1 MIPALVKRSLN
12 TASPECELTRA
23 WSTFLD
29 EMPGQKISDPK
40 LLFMVDGNTG
50 TQLSEGRRW

>member
-1 MIPALVKRSLN
+1 MIPALVKHSLN
-12 TASPECELTRA
+12 TASPECELTSA

-29 EMPGQKISDPK
+29 ETPGQKISDPK
-40 LLFMVDGNTG
+40 FLFMVDGNAG